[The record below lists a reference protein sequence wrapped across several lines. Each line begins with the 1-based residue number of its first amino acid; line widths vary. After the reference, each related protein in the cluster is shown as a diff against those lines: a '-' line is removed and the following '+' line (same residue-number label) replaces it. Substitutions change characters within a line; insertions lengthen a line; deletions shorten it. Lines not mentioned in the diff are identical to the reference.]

1 MIQILTV
8 TTQQEEGGALFLKI
22 ILFIYFIPSMIALL
36 RLPVL
41 KFKFLVVLLIN
52 VFFGWTVYGWWLS
65 FIKAV
70 SSSKGF

>member
-8 TTQQEEGGALFLKI
+8 ITQEEGGALFLKI

-41 KFKFLVVLLIN
+41 KFKFLIVLLIN
-52 VFFGWTVYGWWLS
+52 IFFGWTVYGWWLS

-70 SSSKGF
+70 S

>member
-22 ILFIYFIPSMIALL
+22 ILFVYFIPSMIALL

-52 VFFGWTVYGWWLS
+52 AFLGWTVYGWWLS

>member
-52 VFFGWTVYGWWLS
+52 AFFGWTVYGWWLS
-65 FIKAV
+65 FMKAV

>member
-41 KFKFLVVLLIN
+41 KFKFLVILLIN
-52 VFFGWTVYGWWLS
+52 AFFGWTVYGWWLS

-70 SSSKGF
+70 SNSKGF

>member
-22 ILFIYFIPSMIALL
+22 ILFLYFIPSMIALL

-41 KFKFLVVLLIN
+41 KFKFIIVLLIN
-52 VFFGWTVYGWWLS
+52 AFFGWTVYGWWLS
-65 FIKAV
+65 FIKAL
-70 SSSKGF
+70 SSNKG

>member
-52 VFFGWTVYGWWLS
+52 AFFGWTVYGWWLS

-70 SSSKGF
+70 SNSKGF

>member
-8 TTQQEEGGALFLKI
+8 TTQQEEGGALFIKI
-22 ILFIYFIPSMIALL
+22 ILFLYFIPSMIALL

-52 VFFGWTVYGWWLS
+52 AFFGWTVYGWWLS

>member
-52 VFFGWTVYGWWLS
+52 AFFGWTVYGWWLS
-65 FIKAV
+65 LIKAV
-70 SSSKGF
+70 SNSKGF